1 MFEKQSGAAEMPSMH
16 NRSFVRLI
24 TAMRRM
30 LPMLAAGILV
40 TVYVVSAIVT
50 GQLLS
55 KLMTSAVVGAFWT
68 GLSIG
73 FGVQITRGMLVFF
86 PQLNPNRPIFGYWGE
101 AIAIVMAL
109 ISVGSVIGMVS
120 ANNLHVAV
128 AFELSVLMAAGMGVE
143 IFLLREVRF
152 YTEMELFR
160 NKKWWNELQDH
171 FRGRRDFKRFM
182 DKLQEEADA
191 DTMTSS
197 TLEEGITP
205 LPGRRGLARR
215 YKDFD
220 RIDTKKEAAA
230 PGGSS
235 TDPLDLSD
243 PVRLNLEVATS

>member
-1 MFEKQSGAAEMPSMH
+1 MAEMPSMH

-24 TAMRRM
+24 TAMRRI
-30 LPMLAAGILV
+30 LPMLAAGILI

-50 GQLLS
+50 GQLLA

-101 AIAIVMAL
+101 GIAFIMFI
-109 ISVGSVIGMVS
+109 ISVASIIGMVS

-160 NKKWWNELQDH
+160 NKKWWQELQDH

-182 DKLQEEADA
+182 DKLQDESDA
-191 DTMTSS
+191 ETMTSS
-197 TLEEGITP
+197 ILDEGLTP

-215 YKDFD
+215 FKDFHSLD
-220 RIDTKKEAAA
+220 DKKEAAA
-230 PGGSS
+230 PGGS
-235 TDPLDLSD
+235 TAAPLDLSD
-243 PVRLNLEVATS
+243 PARMNLEVVTS